1 MKPTILSLISTI
13 TGLLSTCYGQIVLLI
28 SAALAFFQPEKASFY
43 VVLGAVFADL
53 FWGIVAAKK
62 CKKFLLSK
70 AFRETVKK
78 LGIYASTM
86 VGVFLIERILSE
98 GGLVGVKLVAVIAA
112 ACELWSMSASMLI
125 VKPDMP
131 FLKIFR
137 LQLKGEIESKL
148 GKNAET
154 IITGEKTNNE

>member
-1 MKPTILSLISTI
+1 MKTILASILGSIN
-13 TGLLSTCYGQIVLLI
+13 GLLSTVYGQLVLVLT
-28 SAALAFFQPEKASFY
+28 SVLAFFQPEATCFY
-43 VVLGAVFADL
+43 VVVGAVLADL
-53 FWGIVAAKK
+53 FWGVVAAIK
-62 CKKFLLSK
+62 CKKFLLST
-70 AFRETVKK
+70 AFRETIKK
-78 LGIYASTM
+78 FGIYAFTM
-86 VGVFLIERILSE
+86 VGVFCVEKILNN
-98 GGLVGVKLVAVIAA
+98 GGLVGIKIVAVVAS

-154 IITGEKTNNE
+154 IITKNEE

>member
-1 MKPTILSLISTI
+1 MKQMLASILSSIIGVFSTF
-13 TGLLSTCYGQIVLLI
+13 YGQIVLLI
-28 SAALAFFQPEKASFY
+28 SSILAFFQPESICFY
-43 VVLGAVFADL
+43 VVLGAILADL
-53 FWGIVAAKK
+53 FWGIIAAMK

-78 LGIYASTM
+78 VGIYAFTM
-86 VGVFLIERILSE
+86 VGAYCIEKILHN
-98 GGLVGVKLVAVIAA
+98 GGLVGVKIIAVIAA

-137 LQLKGEIESKL
+137 IQLKGEIESKL
-148 GKNAET
+148 GKNAEN
-154 IITGEKTNNE
+154 IITGENE

>member
-1 MKPTILSLISTI
+1 MKPLIASILSTI
-13 TGLLSTCYGQIVLLI
+13 TGLLSTIYGQFVLLLSTI
-28 SAALAFFQPEKASFY
+28 LTFFQPEDICFY
-43 VVLGAVFADL
+43 VVLGAVLADL
-53 FWGIVAAKK
+53 FWGVLAARK

-70 AFRETVKK
+70 AFRETTKK
-78 LGIYASTM
+78 IGIYAFTM
-86 VGVFLIERILSE
+86 VGAFCIEKVLHN
-98 GGLVGVKLVAVIAA
+98 GGLVGVKIVAVIAA

-148 GKNAET
+148 GKNAVE
-154 IITGEKTNNE
+154 ILNDEQ

>member
-1 MKPTILSLISTI
+1 MKSMFSSIVGSIGGIISTI
-13 TGLLSTCYGQIVLLI
+13 YGQIVLLLTAVL
-28 SAALAFFQPEKASFY
+28 SFFQPESICFY
-43 VVLGAVFADL
+43 VVLGAVVADL
-53 FWGIVAAKK
+53 FWGVLAARK

-70 AFRETVKK
+70 AFRDTATKI
-78 LGIYASTM
+78 GIYAFTM
-86 VGVFLIERILSE
+86 VGAFCIEKILHN
-98 GGLVGVKLVAVIAA
+98 GGLVGVKIVAVIAA

-137 LQLKGEIESKL
+137 IQLKGEIESKL

-154 IITGEKTNNE
+154 IITGKSDNHF

>member
-1 MKPTILSLISTI
+1 MIAA
-13 TGLLSTCYGQIVLLI
+13 
-28 SAALAFFQPEKASFY
+28 SAVLAFFQPEQLSFY
-43 VVLGAVFADL
+43 VVLGAVAADL
-53 FWGIVAAKK
+53 FWGILAAKK

-70 AFRETVKK
+70 AFRETVNK
-78 LGIYASTM
+78 LGIYAFTM
-86 VGVFLIERILSE
+86 VGVFCIEKIMHD
-98 GGLVGVKLVAVIAA
+98 GGFLGVKLAAVVAS

-137 LQLKGEIESKL
+137 IQLKGEIESKL

-154 IITGEKTNNE
+154 IITGEK